1 MAQVLTHIES
11 RMKFL
16 FFSVLFMSI
25 LTSCQKENK
34 DTENESAKTVL
45 NVSYGGDDR
54 QKMDVY
60 LPAGRSKEATKAIV
74 LVHGGSWTSGN
85 KTELAAYI
93 DTFKKRMPELAIIN
107 INYRLAGNGITFPAP
122 EQDVNAAIQFIA
134 NSADEWGINKAN
146 IGLLGVS
153 AGAHLALLNAYKQS
167 SSVRIKAVIDYFGP
181 TDLVTMYQQPWHP
194 LVTVLL
200 NAVMGTTPDANME
213 IYRQSSPINFVSAQ
227 SPPTLILH
235 GSADEVVAVSQ
246 SQALKAKLDAAGAT
260 SQLHVY
266 EGEGHGWFGAKMTHS
281 FDLIQA
287 FLNQHL

>member
-1 MAQVLTHIES
+1 MAHVLTHMES
-11 RMKFL
+11 RMKL
-16 FFSVLFMSI
+16 LLFSVLFMSI
-25 LTSCQKENK
+25 LTSCQKESK
-34 DTENESAKTVL
+34 EADSLAGKTLL

-60 LPAGRSKEATKAIV
+60 LPAGRTNKSTKAIV
-74 LVHGGSWTSGN
+74 LIHGGSWTSGN

-107 INYRLAGNGITFPAP
+107 INYRLAGNGVTLAAA
-122 EQDVNAAIQFIA
+122 EQDVHAAIQAIA
-134 NSADEWGINKAN
+134 GSADEWGINKAN

-153 AGAHLALLNAYKQS
+153 AGSHLALLHAYKQTS
-167 SSVRIKAVIDYFGP
+167 PVRIKAVIDYFGP

-200 NAVMGTTPDANME
+200 NAVMGTTPEANME
-213 IYRQSSPINFVSAQ
+213 AYRQSSPINFVTAQ

-235 GSADEVVAVSQ
+235 GSADAVVAVSQ
-246 SQALKAKLDAAGAT
+246 SQALKAKLDVAGAT
-260 SQLHVY
+260 SQLQVY
-266 EGEGHGWFGAKMTHS
+266 EGEGHGWYGAKMAHS
-281 FDLIQA
+281 FDLVQA

>member
-1 MAQVLTHIES
+1 MAQVLTLIES
-11 RMKFL
+11 SMKL
-16 FFSVLFMSI
+16 LLYSLIFMFVF
-25 LTSCQKENK
+25 TSCQKES
-34 DTENESAKTVL
+34 NESENVAAKTLL

-60 LPAGRSKEATKAIV
+60 LPANRTKESTKAVV

-107 INYRLAGNGITFPAP
+107 INYRLAGNGVTLAAA
-122 EQDVNAAIQFIA
+122 EQDVNTAIQFIA
-134 NSADEWGINKAN
+134 NSAEEWGINKAN

-167 SSVRIKAVIDYFGP
+167 SPVRIKAVIDYFGP

-213 IYRQSSPINFVSAQ
+213 AYRQSSPIQFVTAQ

-260 SQLHVY
+260 SQLHIY
-266 EGEGHGWFGAKMTHS
+266 NGEGHGWFGATMAHS
-281 FDLIQA
+281 FDLVQA

>member
-1 MAQVLTHIES
+1 MAQVLTHMES
-11 RMKFL
+11 RMKLL

-34 DTENESAKTVL
+34 DAENGSAKTML

-60 LPAGRSKEATKAIV
+60 LPTGRSKENTKAIV

-93 DTFKKRMPELAIIN
+93 DTFKRRMPELAIIN

-134 NSADEWGINKAN
+134 GSADEWGISKSN

-153 AGAHLALLNAYKQS
+153 AGAHLALLHAYKQTS
-167 SSVRIKAVIDYFGP
+167 PVRIKAVIDYFAP

-200 NAVMGTTPDANME
+200 NAVMGTTPDVNLEA
-213 IYRQSSPINFVSAQ
+213 YRQSSPINFVTAQ

-260 SQLHVY
+260 SQLQIY
-266 EGEGHGWFGAKMTHS
+266 QGEGHGWYGAKMAHS
-281 FDLIQA
+281 FDLVQA